1 MTQRTACSSQEFV
14 DFRWQKTN
22 YSLFFENT
30 EIEAL
35 AEEFGSMIDR
45 CNQFFEDNLDWWF
58 EPLSSRNNF
67 ISPLFHHFICFHIC
81 LKLADEGNTP
91 SKCITDSNAM
101 HKGLLHLKKSG
112 VWQGEIKHVRK
123 RSLISLL
130 CKRLT
135 KVCLTIA
142 HMLLPFLILRIIKRS
157 RAQMPT
163 EPITILDTFMLPGH
177 EKRNRYYDGILDKLT
192 EKEKLSVRLVPSF
205 YGYSLKQYYPS
216 LSKLRHQE
224 ESFLFKEDFL
234 FFSDYINA
242 FAHSLRVFKLRPPA
256 MRVKHFD
263 IGAQIEEELRL
274 FGGLLDATLGFLNF
288 SFAKRL
294 SKKGIQL
301 VKAVDWHE
309 NQGQDRG
316 WNYGLHK
323 FYPQVMTVGYSPVS
337 LSQWHLSA
345 SPLASERKKGILP
358 RTIKVP
364 SSYLIAIKKKN
375 DPGLVAETTGAFRF
389 TTVSKPHLRKNN
401 PVRVLVPLPLEDNL
415 SSHLCN
421 EARKLA
427 SQSNEKLVLTFKLH
441 PASSPEHKDKLKSDG
456 KQDVSEFWTMRTFHE
471 ELEEADAVIGSW
483 TSALLEAAASG
494 VAVGILQSPDGLYHN
509 PIPDEAAK
517 GRQILLDFLGSFDL
531 LLKISKERASSP
543 NPKKHLDILE
553 QPTRPAALELLGL

>member
-1 MTQRTACSSQEFV
+1 
-14 DFRWQKTN
+14 
-22 YSLFFENT
+22 
-30 EIEAL
+30 
-35 AEEFGSMIDR
+35 
-45 CNQFFEDNLDWWF
+45 
-58 EPLSSRNNF
+58 
-67 ISPLFHHFICFHIC
+67 
-81 LKLADEGNTP
+81 
-91 SKCITDSNAM
+91 
-101 HKGLLHLKKSG
+101 
-112 VWQGEIKHVRK
+112 
-123 RSLISLL
+123 
-130 CKRLT
+130 
-135 KVCLTIA
+135 
-142 HMLLPFLILRIIKRS
+142 
-157 RAQMPT
+157 MPT

-263 IGAQIEEELRL
+263 IGAQIEEELGL

-345 SPLASERKKGILP
+345 SPLASESKKGILP

-389 TTVSKPHLRKNN
+389 TTIKKDSSGKNSSI
-401 PVRVLVPLPLEDNL
+401 RVLAPLPLEENL
-415 SSHLCN
+415 SSHLCR
-421 EARKLA
+421 EAMKLA
-427 SQSNEKLVLTFKLH
+427 SGSNERVDLVFKLH
-441 PASSPEHKDKLKSDG
+441 PASNSAHKDRSG
-456 KQDVSEFWTMRTFHE
+456 FPENQSGRVFWTKRTFHE
-471 ELEEADAVIGSW
+471 ELEEAHVVIGSW

-494 VAVGILQSPDGLYHN
+494 IAVGILLTPDGLYHN
-509 PIPDEAAK
+509 PIPYGAAK
-517 GRQILLDFLGSFDL
+517 GMHILLDSSDSFDL
-531 LLKISKERASSP
+531 LLKISKKTTIHP
-543 NPKKHLDILE
+543 NPKIHSDILE
-553 QPTRPAALELLGL
+553 RSTRSAALELLGI